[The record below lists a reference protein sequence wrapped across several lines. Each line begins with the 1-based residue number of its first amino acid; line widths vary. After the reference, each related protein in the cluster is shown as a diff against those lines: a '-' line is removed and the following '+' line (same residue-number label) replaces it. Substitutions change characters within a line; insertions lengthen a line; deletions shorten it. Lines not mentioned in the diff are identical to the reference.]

1 MGRKSGEG
9 RTRCRPKTQQMR
21 KHPRRPMS
29 RRRNRKSLLPR
40 LPKRL
45 AAWLSVP
52 ELFGLGPGHVQMA
65 RELGMTPSELKAFSK
80 LSPEH
85 TWGLVLDEYIERR
98 YRKKFSKDPPRDPR
112 PV

>member
-1 MGRKSGEG
+1 
-9 RTRCRPKTQQMR
+9 
-21 KHPRRPMS
+21 MS

-52 ELFGLGPGHVQMA
+52 ELFGLGPGHIQMA
-65 RELGMTPSELKAFSK
+65 RELGMSLRELKAFSK

-85 TWGLVLDEYIERR
+85 TWGLTLDEYIERR
-98 YRKKFSKDPPRDPR
+98 YRKKFSKDPPRGPR
-112 PV
+112 PAETQLINEWETRLRRRERKRQKSLRKG